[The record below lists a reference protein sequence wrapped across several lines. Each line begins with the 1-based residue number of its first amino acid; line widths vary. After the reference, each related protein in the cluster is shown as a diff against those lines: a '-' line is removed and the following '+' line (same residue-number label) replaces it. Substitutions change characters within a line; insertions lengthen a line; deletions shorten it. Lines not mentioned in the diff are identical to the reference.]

1 MTVAQLIVSDV
12 VPLRERGKYQGILGA
27 VVAIANGI
35 GPVIG
40 GALSSKSRESWRW
53 IFRLNLPLT
62 LLTTAGVLF
71 FMPLKKVEG
80 NWKLCVSRRNI
91 WPVI

>member
-1 MTVAQLIVSDV
+1 M
-12 VPLRERGKYQGILGA
+12 
-27 VVAIANGI
+27 AIANGI

-40 GALSSKSRESWRW
+40 GALASASKDGWRN

-62 LLTTAGVLF
+62 VLTTLCVVF

-80 NWKLCVSRRNI
+80 DWKLCVY
-91 WPVI
+91 VIGFKGEHY

>member
-1 MTVAQLIVSDV
+1 MAARLAITDYTAQ
-12 VPLRERGKYQGILGA
+12 KGA

-40 GALSSKSRESWRW
+40 GALASASENGWRN

-62 LLTTAGVLF
+62 VLTTLCVVF

-80 NWKLCVSRRNI
+80 DWRLYVY
-91 WPVI
+91 VIIIKEIHC